1 MEPTSAIP
9 LVPCYPEGGGGDL
22 TALLAVA
29 GLALVIHGLVQLFR
43 NRKGNHP
50 MKNAKTGLIAG
61 ALLLALAALL
71 TAQPDA
77 PPVAGATTE
86 ATAPAAAIEA
96 GLPTLLELGADRCI
110 PCQQMKPIIDSLK
123 ATYEGQL
130 HVDFIDVWKNPEEG
144 KKYGVRVIPLQ
155 IFFDAEG
162 KELFRHEGFFSK
174 EDILAK
180 WQELGVE
187 LKEP

>member
-1 MEPTSAIP
+1 MEPTAAIP
-9 LVPCYPEGGGGDL
+9 LVPCCPEGGGDL

-29 GLALVIHGLVQLFR
+29 GLALVVHGLVQLFR

-71 TAQPDA
+71 TAQPVA
-77 PPVAGATTE
+77 TPVASAATE
-86 ATAPAAAIEA
+86 AAAPAAAIGA
-96 GLPTLLELGADRCI
+96 GLPALLELGADRCI

-130 HVDFIDVWKNPEEG
+130 VVDFIDVWKNPEAG
-144 KKYGVRVIPLQ
+144 KQYGVRVIPLQ

-162 KELFRHEGFFSK
+162 NELFRHEGFFSK

-180 WQELGVE
+180 WKELGVE
-187 LKEP
+187 LTAP

>member
-1 MEPTSAIP
+1 MPANSGIP
-9 LVPCYPEGGGGDL
+9 LVPCCPESGGGDL
-22 TALLAVA
+22 VALLAVA
-29 GLALVIHGLVQLFR
+29 GLALVAHGLVKWFR
-43 NRKGNHP
+43 NRKGNTP
-50 MKNAKTGLIAG
+50 MKNWKHGLIAG
-61 ALLLALAALL
+61 TLLLATAGYLIAQQQDTAPAA
-71 TAQPDA
+71 AA
-77 PPVAGATTE
+77 N
-86 ATAPAAAIEA
+86 APAAAIEA

-162 KELFRHEGFFSK
+162 QELFRHEGFFSK

-180 WQELGVE
+180 WTELGVE
-187 LKEP
+187 LTAP

>member
-1 MEPTSAIP
+1 MTNSLPNAIP
-9 LVPCYPEGGGGDL
+9 LCCPPSGGGDL

-29 GLALVIHGLVQLFR
+29 GLALLAHGLVQVFR
-43 NRKGNHP
+43 NRKGNQP
-50 MKNAKTGLIAG
+50 MTNPKTGLIAG

-71 TAQPDA
+71 TAQPSA
-77 PPVAGATTE
+77 APVAGAATE

-110 PCQQMKPIIDSLK
+110 PCQQMKPIIDELK
-123 ATYEGQL
+123 TTFEGQL
-130 HVDFIDVWKNPEEG
+130 HVEFIDVWKTPEDG

-162 KELFRHEGFFSK
+162 KELFRHEGFFSR
-174 EDILAK
+174 ENILAK

-187 LKEP
+187 LNAP